1 MAAPDRL
8 RENSRPN
15 AEDGRDGRGPWYLQN
30 PMEEILNLT
39 RADQAMSSSIEAVL
53 GTLAELCGIYEW
65 KAKGIRPDQPN
76 NVVLYV
82 GGMCGFRNLKNWG
95 AELSNSASTERVIK
109 KI

>member
-65 KAKGIRPDQPN
+65 KAEETQPDQRN

-82 GGMCGFRNLKNWG
+82 LGTCILRHPQ
-95 AELSNSASTERVIK
+95 
-109 KI
+109 